1 MKRLYYY
8 AEKSKYIHIFLSLV
22 FLFLLVDC
30 CISNQNNLDKAILG
44 IAIISII
51 INVYKSLEGI
61 TLKYKKYI
69 CISKGTKYKGRI
81 IGKTGI
87 NSLRNGY
94 FYKLVILYGNSKVY
108 TPLIQAKYVDALKSK
123 KCIVN
128 KYNNNIYING
138 YSLCEKGDL
147 PVKIRIIDRI

>member
-8 AEKSKYIHIFLSLV
+8 AEKSKYIHIFLLLV
-22 FLFLLVDC
+22 FLFLLIDC
-30 CISNQNNLDKAILG
+30 CISNQNQLDKAILG
-44 IAIISII
+44 IAIISIVLNI
-51 INVYKSLEGI
+51 YKAMEGI

-69 CISKGTKYKGRI
+69 CISKGTQYKGRI
-81 IGKTGI
+81 VGKIGISTIRK
-87 NSLRNGY
+87 GY
-94 FYKLVILYGNSKVY
+94 FYKLVILYGNSKVS

-128 KYNNNIYING
+128 EYNGNIYING

-147 PVKIRIIDRI
+147 PVKISIVDKR